1 MVFSFFEFLYSKL
14 PRGKGDGKMIWRLT
28 RSGTFDVRSY
38 YNSINAS
45 SLFLSPGEHLAREGP
60 LKGGVLFIL
69 FMDNSL
75 GLDSYN

>member
-1 MVFSFFEFLYSKL
+1 MFSFFEFLYSKL

-38 YNSINAS
+38 YNSISAS
-45 SLFLSPGEHLAREGP
+45 SLILPLGEHLACEGP
-60 LKGGVLFIL
+60 LKGVVL

-75 GLDSYN
+75 GLDSYNR

>member
-1 MVFSFFEFLYSKL
+1 MFSFFEFLYSKL

-38 YNSINAS
+38 YNSISAS
-45 SLFLSPGEHLAREGP
+45 SLILSLGEHLACEGP
-60 LKGGVLFIL
+60 LKGVVF

-75 GLDSYN
+75 GLDSYNR